1 MLKKLMKY
9 GNSHAILLNRS
20 ILDLLGL
27 SGGDSVK
34 LTIQGDTLLIKK
46 AESVSE
52 WDRLEFA
59 SEESKQKK
67 VLDEQASMG
76 RIQKSVEETMQDVL
90 NNGQN
95 LSDEELGQALQE
107 SMKNTIMGQ
116 DVKPSIKER
125 FLKTFNQR
133 VNEMSDITQRMAA
146 NENYMREWIALGDK
160 RSTMSEK
167 EFANVALSIRYKY
180 FPELREIDLEHME
193 QAESNS

>member
-9 GNSHAILLNRS
+9 GNSHAILLNKS

-46 AESVSE
+46 AESISE
-52 WDRLEFA
+52 LDRLEFA

-67 VLDEQASMG
+67 ALDEQTSME
-76 RIQKSVEETMQDVL
+76 RMQKSVEETVQDVL

-107 SMKNTIMGQ
+107 SVKNTIMGQ
-116 DVKPSIKER
+116 DIKPSIKER
-125 FLKTFNQR
+125 VMKAFNR
-133 VNEMSDITQRMAA
+133 GANEMSDITQRMVA
-146 NENYMREWIALGDK
+146 NEDYMREWTALGDK

-167 EFANVALSIRYKY
+167 EFANAT
-180 FPELREIDLEHME
+180 E
-193 QAESNS
+193 

>member
-9 GNSHAILLNRS
+9 GNSHAILLNKS

-52 WDRLEFA
+52 LDRLEFA

-76 RIQKSVEETMQDVL
+76 RMQKSVEETMQDVL

-107 SMKNTIMGQ
+107 SVKNTIMGQ
-116 DVKPSIKER
+116 DIKPSIKER
-125 FLKTFNQR
+125 VMKAFNR
-133 VNEMSDITQRMAA
+133 GANEMSDITQRMAA
-146 NENYMREWIALGDK
+146 NEDYMREWVALGDK

-180 FPELREIDLEHME
+180 FPELREVDLEHME
-193 QAESNS
+193 HAESNS